1 MTERRR
7 DMAFLGRPWFVALLS
22 MTACLLAS
30 TIAVAIAPPVSE
42 SPFSAWWVL
51 AYNDKSVPLVI
62 LVLPA
67 VLLYVIRNAP
77 MLVRISGGVFAGGVV
92 AQVVAARIWGSVP
105 DYLHIETGIRNFGV
119 IANVADVLMLTSLIV
134 LVPFAVAGVLVT
146 GWNAARS
153 IGPPE
158 YVKPE
163 PIREQRSDD
172 LPS

>member
-1 MTERRR
+1 ME
-7 DMAFLGRPWFVALLS
+7 LIGRPWFVALLS
-22 MTACLLAS
+22 TTACLLAS
-30 TIAVAIAPPVSE
+30 TIAVAFAPPVSE

-51 AYNDKSVPLVI
+51 AYHDKSVPLVI
-62 LVLPA
+62 LALPA

-77 MLVRISGGVFAGGVV
+77 LLVRISGGMFAGGVV
-92 AQVVAARIWGSVP
+92 AQVIAARIWGSVP

-119 IANVADVLMLTSLIV
+119 IANAADVLILTSLIV

-153 IGPPE
+153 IGPPAS
-158 YVKPE
+158 VKTE

>member
-1 MTERRR
+1 M
-7 DMAFLGRPWFVALLS
+7 
-22 MTACLLAS
+22 
-30 TIAVAIAPPVSE
+30 
-42 SPFSAWWVL
+42 L
-51 AYNDKSVPLVI
+51 AYHDKSLPLLI

-67 VLLYVIRNAP
+67 MLLYVIRNAP
-77 MLVRISGGVFAGGVV
+77 LLVRISGGVFAGGVV

-119 IANVADVLMLTSLIV
+119 IANAADVLMLTSLVV

-146 GWNAARS
+146 AWSAAPS
-153 IGPPE
+153 VGPPE
-158 YVKPE
+158 SVKTE